1 MIIKSI
7 SIVMHVEGAS
17 FMKYD
22 DDIKTTV
29 YTKDVG
35 FWNENLVNPILEMYV
50 EHNSSRTKSLKEVK
64 TDILGIV
71 SEILFSERP
80 IKEQLM
86 DIIVSVQNYI
96 NGMQVEGV
104 EFPKTLK
111 AGLIG
116 IHDSIGYKIEECES
130 KGK

>member
-1 MIIKSI
+1 MN
-7 SIVMHVEGAS
+7 VEDAVFTRCGE
-17 FMKYD
+17 
-22 DDIKTTV
+22 DIKTTV

-50 EHNSSRTKSLKEVK
+50 KHNSSRTKSLKEVK

-111 AGLIG
+111 AALIG
-116 IHDSIGYKIEECES
+116 VHDSIGYKIEECES